1 MSSRREFLKLASLFT
16 AAGAMPLL
24 QKAAFANA
32 DPNAPLRIGYL
43 PITDATPLLVAHANG
58 FFEEEGVKV
67 EKPVMFRSWA
77 QLVEAF
83 LAGQVNIIHLLSPM
97 TVWAR
102 FASDA
107 PVKNVMWNHLAGS
120 AITVSLDIDKPE
132 DLGGKTVAIP
142 FWYSIHNILLQH
154 VLREHGLKITEEEPT
169 ADEVKL
175 IVMAPADMVAA
186 LAAKSISGFVV
197 AEPFNAAAELNG
209 VGRILR
215 FSGDVWREHAC
226 CVTLMRDEDIL
237 QRPEWV
243 QKTVNALVRAQA
255 WTLDNREETAQL
267 LSRRTKNRYTP
278 HDEKALLKVL
288 APDVKDEDD
297 YIASGAIKHPDWH
310 QQRIDFQPY
319 PYESYYVELIKLL
332 KVTYIAGNHNF
343 LDTLDPI
350 KASTDLVD
358 SSFVRKALAD
368 PELQAKFK
376 IPADFKREEQ
386 IAV

>member
-1 MSSRREFLKLASLFT
+1 MSSRREFLKLCSLFT
-16 AAGAMPLL
+16 AAGSMPLL
-24 QKAAFANA
+24 QKAAFANV
-32 DPNAPLRIGYL
+32 DPDAPLRIGYL

-58 FFEEEGVKV
+58 YFEEAGVKV

-102 FASDA
+102 FGGNA
-107 PVKNVMWNHLAGS
+107 PVKNVMWNHLSGS
-120 AITVSLDIDKPE
+120 AITVLPEIDKPE
-132 DLGGKTVAIP
+132 DLGGHTVAIP
-142 FWYSIHNILLQH
+142 FWYSIHNVLLQH
-154 VLREHGLKITEEEPT
+154 VLREHGLKITESTPGP
-169 ADEVKL
+169 DEVKL
-175 IVMAPADMVAA
+175 LVMAPADMVAA
-186 LAAKSISGFVV
+186 LAARNISGFTV

-209 VGRILR
+209 VGKILR

-243 QKTVNALVRAQA
+243 QRTVNALVRAQA
-255 WTLDNREETAQL
+255 WTLDHREETAQL
-267 LSRRTKNRYTP
+267 MSRRAKNRYTP
-278 HDEKALLKVL
+278 HDEAALLKVL
-288 APDVKDEDD
+288 APAAEDEEQ
-297 YIASGAIKHPDWH
+297 YISSGAIKHPEWR

-319 PYESYYVELIKLL
+319 PYESYYVELIKMLQS
-332 KVTYIAGNHNF
+332 TYIAGEHNF
-343 LDTLDPI
+343 LDDLDPH
-350 KASTDLVD
+350 KAGADLVD
-358 SSFVRKALAD
+358 SSFVRKALES
-368 PELQAKFK
+368 PELQAKFN